1 MLSGYFARL
10 PLTDRIT
17 FAREIWAA
25 VFYGVFAGL
34 ALPLIPIV
42 ARRIGMS
49 PAGITVMVTMQ
60 FIGALFGILLGHM
73 ADRRKKIPFV
83 IWPAIT
89 GRVMIGLLIFAQS
102 PAVYLILVSVFFLT
116 VNLGG
121 PAYASIMRSNYS
133 DANRSRL
140 MGNIRIVIVIV
151 AAAFSSLAGALLGRN
166 EGIVRWLFMAAS
178 AFGILSSVAFA
189 RVRVRQGPDLPRDAP
204 SASLLRS
211 LRTVRRNIP
220 FLLFMGI
227 LVLCATPD
235 KLAVPLEPI
244 WLVDFLHLGYG
255 EASFLLGTV
264 VSLASIAGYFLW
276 ARALKRF
283 NSFAVLS
290 VVAFLFAA
298 RFASLALARVSSQL
312 LPMSILSGLT
322 NAGWDLVPIFCIIT
336 LADRSRF
343 SLYIGFHTTLFGIR
357 GIIGPSLGTFLYSS
371 GALPLTGIF
380 WVIAAFIA
388 CGAGLLMAFSR
399 RPGVRAPARIRVA

>member
-60 FIGALFGILLGHM
+60 FIGALFGILFGHM

-89 GRVMIGLLIFAQS
+89 GRLMIGLLAFAQS
-102 PAVYLILVSVFFLT
+102 SGVYLLLVSVFFLT

-133 DANRSRL
+133 DANRGRL
-140 MGNIRIVIVIV
+140 MGDIRMVIVIV
-151 AAAFSSLAGALLGRN
+151 AAGFSALAGILLGRD
-166 EGIVRWLFMAAS
+166 ESIVRWLFLAAS
-178 AFGILSSVAFA
+178 VFGILSSVAFA
-189 RVRVRQGPDLPRDAP
+189 RIRVRMGPDFPRDAP
-204 SASLLRS
+204 SASLLHS
-211 LRTVRRNIP
+211 LGAVRRNIP

-244 WLVDFLHLGYG
+244 WLVDYLHLGYG

-264 VSLASIAGYFLW
+264 VSVSSVAGYFLW

-298 RFASLALARVSSQL
+298 RFASLALARSSAQL

-336 LADRSRF
+336 LADRSNF

-357 GIIGPSLGTFLYSS
+357 GIIGPSIGTFLYSS
-371 GALPLTGIF
+371 GTLSLSGIF

-399 RPGVRAPARIRVA
+399 RQGTRASARIRVS